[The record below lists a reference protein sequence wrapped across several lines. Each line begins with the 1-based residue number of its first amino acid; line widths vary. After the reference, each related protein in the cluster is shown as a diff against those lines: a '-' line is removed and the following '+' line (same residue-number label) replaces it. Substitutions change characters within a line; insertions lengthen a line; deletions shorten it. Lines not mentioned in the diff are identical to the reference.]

1 MRKHWKRLAPLALV
15 SLAGACAAALLSST
29 AGNAATQVAPTNLDP
44 PHVTGTAQAG
54 STLTSTE
61 GRWSGSPTDIN
72 LQWRRC
78 DENGGSC
85 SNISGAEGK
94 TYVLKTVDVGNTI
107 RVRATAKNADGTR
120 TASSVPTAVVKAATV
135 TPPPP
140 PAGGNGCQGAG
151 ATVQI
156 SGLAPPDRL
165 NVDRASSTPAV
176 VGGSTDQVNLRVR
189 ISACNGKPVQGA
201 LVYVTAVPYNQF
213 SVPPEATTG
222 SDGIAELNMN
232 RLRGYPATPKQQLLV
247 FFIRARKQGENELGG
262 ISSRRLVSIPVDLR
276 R

>member
-1 MRKHWKRLAPLALV
+1 MKHRWKLMGGAVACLV
-15 SLAGACAAALLSST
+15 IAAGMGTVSADGQAAKKVRPA
-29 AGNAATQVAPTNLDP
+29 NLDP
-44 PHVTGTAQAG
+44 PQITGTAQAG
-54 STLTSTE
+54 STLTATE
-61 GRWSGSPTDIN
+61 GRWSGNPTDIN

-85 SNISGAEGK
+85 SDISGAEGK

-107 RVRATAKNADGTR
+107 RVTATAKNADGSR
-120 TASSVPTAVVKAATV
+120 TATSVPTAVVKPAA
-135 TPPPP
+135 TPPP
-140 PAGGNGCQGAG
+140 AGNGCQGAG

-156 SGLAPPDRL
+156 SGLAPPERL
-165 NVDRASSTPAV
+165 NVDRAVSSPAV
-176 VGGSTDQVNLRVR
+176 VGGSTDRVSLRVR

-222 SDGIAELNMN
+222 ADGVAELSMN
-232 RLRGYPATPKQQLLV
+232 RLGGYPATPRQQLLV
-247 FFIRARKQGENELGG
+247 FFIRARKPGESLLGG
-262 ISSRRLVSIPVDLR
+262 ISSRRLVSVPVDLR